1 MSETKRTQ
9 QEQLDRFKQLFGTRK
24 DAIELMNSFDYAKHR
39 SQETQT
45 RHELAECIGKTMFD
59 FQVGDEVEL
68 NTSLDFALLEH
79 FTGTVVDIDGDIMLV
94 VQDINDPYTYKRV
107 NRCILRPVVT
117 A

>member
-24 DAIELMNSFDYAKHR
+24 DSIELMNAFDDANSR

-45 RHELAECIGKTMFD
+45 RRERAECIGKNMFD
-59 FQVGDEVEL
+59 FNVGDEVAV
-68 NTSLDFALLEH
+68 NMNRDFH
-79 FTGTVVDIDGDIMLV
+79 PDYFRGTVVRTAGERLYILPDMDE
-94 VQDINDPYTYKRV
+94 PYAYECVDRRV
-107 NRCILRPVVT
+107 MRPVVT